1 MTDTTRCEP
10 PEHLR
15 GVDGWHWIRTR
26 SGEALPRFFRASTD
40 NGIEPLWLHQ
50 SVTATPAWAFR
61 HWDWCYIAPVAPPDV
76 VRELVE
82 ALVECADD
90 LEAEVAA
97 RYNGIRHYPTMAAD
111 EKRDME
117 PVAKARATL
126 ARAKEA
132 GV

>member
-1 MTDTTRCEP
+1 MTDTTRCDP

-15 GVDGWHWIRTR
+15 GVDGWHWLSRQNNPDECWEWRVAIFGWGRGGQ
-26 SGEALPRFFRASTD
+26 SSSPLQMASY
-40 NGIEPLWLHQ
+40 GVRYL
-50 SVTATPAWAFR
+50 
-61 HWDWCYIAPVAPPDV
+61 APVAPPDL
-76 VRELVE
+76 VRKLVE
-82 ALVECADD
+82 TLVECADD